1 MKTSEM
7 DMETQKYLLTP
18 MNRILKEVDEL
29 DLLLREFREF
39 AGQRAPVLRD
49 LELSSLISEVWDS
62 YSKDSKNVIFSFHDE
77 EETRTIL
84 GDASQL
90 KQVFRNIFSNGLDAM
105 DFKGRM
111 SVRIASIIKGTAK
124 YCRITI
130 RDWGDGIDQETLTRI
145 FEPYYTTRKNGT
157 GLGLP
162 IVERIITDHK
172 GRIWV
177 ESSLGEGTVFYI
189 DLPTGRD

>member
-1 MKTSEM
+1 
-7 DMETQKYLLTP
+7 
-18 MNRILKEVDEL
+18 V
-29 DLLLREFREF
+29 
-39 AGQRAPVLRD
+39 
-49 LELSSLISEVWDS
+49 
-62 YSKDSKNVIFSFHDE
+62 
-77 EETRTIL
+77 
-84 GDASQL
+84 
-90 KQVFRNIFSNGLDAM
+90 
-105 DFKGRM
+105 
-111 SVRIASIIKGTAK
+111 
-124 YCRITI
+124 
-130 RDWGDGIDQETLTRI
+130 GIDQESLTRI